1 MFNTLTN
8 IKEGS
13 IVIMPMNSLVSKT
26 ADICDIKDIE
36 EAKGIIGK
44 YARKTPLIQS
54 MFLSR
59 NVAHG
64 DVFLKLENMQLT
76 GSFKFRGANNKINHL
91 TDEEKKRG
99 VITASAGNHAQGVA
113 LTGKL
118 LGIDTTVVM
127 PDEAPQLKRDATRG
141 YGAEVDIHG
150 ATFDDTHQWMNERAE
165 KEGKTIVEPFNDK
178 YVIAGQGTIGLEI
191 LDEIWNVDT
200 VIVPVGGGGIISGIA
215 TALKSFNPSIHVVG
229 VQSENVHGME
239 ASVEAGKIT
248 THHDDFTLADGTD
261 VATPGDLTFPIV
273 QNLVDEIVLVSEDEI
288 AMAMK
293 DLMQRTKI
301 CVEGAGALPTAAIES
316 GKIDKKWLENKK
328 TVALVSGGNVDL
340 QRVSKIIDHFL
351 APVGTKKGIG

>member
-1 MFNTLTN
+1 
-8 IKEGS
+8 
-13 IVIMPMNSLVSKT
+13 MPMNSIVAKT

-36 EAKGIIGK
+36 EAKSIISK
-44 YARKTPLIQS
+44 YARRTPLIQS

-59 NVAHG
+59 NVAKG
-64 DVFLKLENMQLT
+64 DVYLKLENMQLT

-91 TDEEKKRG
+91 SDEEKKRG
-99 VITASAGNHAQGVA
+99 VIAASAGNHAQGVA
-113 LTGKL
+113 LTSKL
-118 LGIDTTVVM
+118 LGINATIVM
-127 PDEAPQLKRDATRG
+127 PDEAPQMKRDATRG

-150 ATFDDTHQWMNERAE
+150 ATFDDAHAWMFERAE
-165 KEGKTIVEPFNDK
+165 KEGLTVCDPFNDK

-191 LDEIWNVDT
+191 LDDLWDVDT
-200 VIVPVGGGGIISGIA
+200 VIVPVGGGGMISGIA
-215 TALKSFNPSIHVVG
+215 TAVKSFNPSIHVIG

-248 THHDDFTLADGTD
+248 FHHDDFTLADGTD
-261 VATPGDLTFPIV
+261 VSTPGDLTFPIV
-273 QNLVDEIVLVSEDEI
+273 QNLVDEIVLVNEDEI
-288 AMAMK
+288 ALAMK

-316 GKIDKKWLENKK
+316 GKIDKKWLEGKK

-351 APVGTKKGIG
+351 APVGTEKGIG